1 MSGSHYFEMLSSL
14 MQVSPDLLSARQRVA
29 AARRIVIK
37 LGTNVIIRDDGAPAV
52 GLIHGLV
59 ESAINLRRESREVI
73 FVSSGA
79 IGLGVRRLG
88 MDASPTELAMKQA
101 CAAVGQSQLMSLYE
115 SGFQHFDVAT
125 AQILLTE
132 DDFVDAVRYSNLRAT
147 LETLLKLGVVPIIN
161 ENDTVST
168 IELEQDGD
176 GAVARGNQRTAGERI
191 FGDNDKL
198 SALVMTK
205 VDADLLILLSDVS
218 GLYMVHP
225 NDPGAELIAEVNAI
239 TPELM
244 AAAGSA
250 NGRGRGGMLTKVEA
264 ARMVMAA
271 GKVAVIAS
279 GRIPGVVER
288 VCAGEDAGTVFAKG
302 LQV

>member
-1 MSGSHYFEMLSSL
+1 
-14 MQVSPDLLSARQRVA
+14 MQVSSVLLTARQRVA

-59 ESAINLRRESREVI
+59 ESAINLRREGREVI

-125 AQILLTE
+125 AQVLLTE
-132 DDFVDAVRYSNLRAT
+132 DDFLDAVRYSNLRAT
-147 LETLLKLGVVPIIN
+147 LEQLLKLGVVPIIN

-168 IELEQDGD
+168 IELERAGD
-176 GAVARGNQRTAGERI
+176 GSVSRDAERI

-205 VDADLLILLSDVS
+205 IDADLLILLSDVG
-218 GLYMVHP
+218 GLYTGHP
-225 NDPGAELIAEVNAI
+225 NDPAAELIGEVNAI

-244 AAAGSA
+244 AGAGSA

-264 ARMVMAA
+264 ARMVMDA

-279 GRIPGVVER
+279 GRTPGMMER
-288 VCAGEDAGTVFAKG
+288 VSAGDHAGTVFAKG

>member
-1 MSGSHYFEMLSSL
+1 
-14 MQVSPDLLSARQRVA
+14 MQASPSLLSGRQRVA

-37 LGTNVIIRDDGAPAV
+37 LGTNVIIRDDGAAAV
-52 GLIHGLV
+52 GLIHSLV
-59 ESAINLRRESREVI
+59 ESAINLRRDGREVL

-79 IGLGVRRLG
+79 IALGVRRLG
-88 MDASPTELAMKQA
+88 MDASPAELAMKQA

-115 SGFQHFDVAT
+115 SGFQHFGVAT
-125 AQILLTE
+125 GQVLLTE
-132 DDFVDAVRYSNLRAT
+132 DDFLDTERYSNLRAT

-168 IELEQDGD
+168 IELDRPGTD
-176 GAVARGNQRTAGERI
+176 ATHRV

-205 VDADLLILLSDVS
+205 MDADLLILLSDVG
-218 GLYMVHP
+218 GLYSRHP
-225 NDPGAELIAEVNAI
+225 SDPESELVSEVTAI
-239 TPELM
+239 TPELL
-244 AAAGSA
+244 AGAGTA

-264 ARMVMAA
+264 ARIVMDA

-279 GRIPGVVER
+279 GRISGMVER
-288 VCAGEDAGTVFAKG
+288 VCAGEEAGTVFCKG
-302 LQV
+302 AQG

>member
-1 MSGSHYFEMLSSL
+1 
-14 MQVSPDLLSARQRVA
+14 MQVSPVLLTARQRIA

-59 ESAINLRRESREVI
+59 ESAINLRREGREVI
-73 FVSSGA
+73 LVSSGA
-79 IGLGVRRLG
+79 IGLGVRRLC
-88 MDASPTELAMKQA
+88 MSSSPMELAMKQA
-101 CAAVGQSQLMSLYE
+101 CAAVGQSQLMALYE

-125 AQILLTE
+125 AQVLLTE

-147 LETLLKLGVVPIIN
+147 LDTLLKLGVVPIIN

-168 IELEQDGD
+168 IELESPGD
-176 GAVARGNQRTAGERI
+176 AAVSREDERVTGERAGERI

-205 VDADLLILLSDVS
+205 VDADLLILLSDVG
-218 GLYMVHP
+218 GLYTGHP
-225 NDPGAELIAEVNAI
+225 NDPTSELIAEVNAI
-239 TPELM
+239 TPELIGG
-244 AAAGSA
+244 AGSA
-250 NGRGRGGMLTKVEA
+250 NERGRGGMLTKVEA
-264 ARMVMAA
+264 ARIVMDA

-279 GRIPGVVER
+279 GRTPGMVER

-302 LQV
+302 QQL

>member
-1 MSGSHYFEMLSSL
+1 
-14 MQVSPDLLSARQRVA
+14 MQAGTVSTTVRDRVA
-29 AARRIVIK
+29 RARRIVIK

-52 GLIHGLV
+52 GLVHGLV
-59 ESAINLRRESREVI
+59 ESAINLRRDGKEVI

-88 MDASPTELAMKQA
+88 MESSPTELAVKQA
-101 CAAVGQSQLMSLYE
+101 CAAVGQSQLMALYE

-125 AQILLTE
+125 AQVLLTE
-132 DDFVDAVRYSNLRAT
+132 DDFLDSVRYSNLRAT
-147 LETLLKLGVVPIIN
+147 LEMLLKLGVVPIIN

-168 IELEQDGD
+168 IELERPRAENGD
-176 GAVARGNQRTAGERI
+176 RV

-205 VDADLLILLSDVS
+205 MDADLLILLSDVG
-218 GLYMVHP
+218 GLYSGHP
-225 NDPGAELIAEVNAI
+225 SDPAAELISEVSGI
-239 TPELM
+239 TPDHI
-244 AAAGSA
+244 AGAGNA

-264 ARMVMAA
+264 ARIAMEA
-271 GKVAVIAS
+271 GKIAVIAS

-288 VCAGEDAGTVFAKG
+288 VCSGDPVGTVFWKG
-302 LQV
+302 TRA

>member
-1 MSGSHYFEMLSSL
+1 MT
-14 MQVSPDLLSARQRVA
+14 ARQRAA

-59 ESAINLRRESREVI
+59 ESAINLRREGREVI

-79 IGLGVRRLG
+79 IALGVRRLG
-88 MDASPTELAMKQA
+88 MNASPTGLAMKQA
-101 CAAVGQSQLMSLYE
+101 CAAVGQSVLMSLYD

-125 AQILLTE
+125 AQVLLTE
-132 DDFVDAVRYSNLRAT
+132 DDFVDAVRYSNLRTT
-147 LETLLKLGVVPIIN
+147 LDTLLTLGIVPVIN

-168 IELEQDGD
+168 IELESPGD
-176 GAVARGNQRTAGERI
+176 RSAPREAERTGDRM

-205 VDADLLILLSDVS
+205 VDADLLILLSDVG
-218 GLYMVHP
+218 GLYTGHP
-225 NDPGAELIAEVNAI
+225 ADPGAELIGEVQAI
-239 TPELM
+239 TPELT

-264 ARMVMAA
+264 ARIVMDA

-279 GRIPGVVER
+279 GRIPGMVER
-288 VCAGEDAGTVFAKG
+288 VCAGEDAGTIFAKG
-302 LQV
+302 VQL

>member
-1 MSGSHYFEMLSSL
+1 
-14 MQVSPDLLSARQRVA
+14 MQVSPVLLTARQRIA
-29 AARRIVIK
+29 AAHRIVIK
-37 LGTNVIIRDDGAPAV
+37 VGTNVIIRDDGAPAV

-59 ESAINLRRESREVI
+59 ESAINLRREGREVI

-88 MDASPTELAMKQA
+88 MYSSPTELAMKQA

-125 AQILLTE
+125 AQVLLTE
-132 DDFVDAVRYSNLRAT
+132 DDFLDSTRYSNLRAT
-147 LETLLKLGVVPIIN
+147 LETLLRLGVVPIIN

-168 IELEQDGD
+168 IELESPGD
-176 GAVARGNQRTAGERI
+176 GAVPSGGDRV

-205 VDADLLILLSDVS
+205 MDADLLILLSDVG
-218 GLYMVHP
+218 GLYTGHP
-225 NDPGAELIAEVNAI
+225 TEPDSELVSEVSEI

-244 AAAGSA
+244 AAAGVA

-264 ARMVMAA
+264 ARIVMEA
-271 GKVAVIAS
+271 GKIAIIAS
-279 GRIPGVVER
+279 GRIPGVVEQ
-288 VCAGEDAGTVFAKG
+288 VCAGEDAGTVFSKG
-302 LQV
+302 

>member
-1 MSGSHYFEMLSSL
+1 
-14 MQVSPDLLSARQRVA
+14 MQVSPGVLTARQRVA

-59 ESAINLRRESREVI
+59 ESAINLRREGREVI

-88 MDASPTELAMKQA
+88 METSPTELAMKQA

-125 AQILLTE
+125 AQVLLTE
-132 DDFVDAVRYSNLRAT
+132 DDFVDGVRYSNLRAT
-147 LETLLKLGVVPIIN
+147 LETLLRLGVVPIIN

-168 IELEQDGD
+168 MELEREGD
-176 GAVARGNQRTAGERI
+176 DAASRESERI

-205 VDADLLILLSDVS
+205 VDADLLILLSDVG
-218 GLYMVHP
+218 GLYTGHP
-225 NDPGAELIAEVNAI
+225 TDVASELVSEVSQI
-239 TPELM
+239 TPELISV
-244 AAAGSA
+244 AGSA

-264 ARMVMAA
+264 ARLVMDA

-279 GRIPGVVER
+279 GRTPGMIDR
-288 VCAGEDAGTVFAKG
+288 VCAGEDAGTVFWKG
-302 LQV
+302 VRP

>member
-1 MSGSHYFEMLSSL
+1 
-14 MQVSPDLLSARQRVA
+14 MQVSPVLLTARQRIA

-59 ESAINLRRESREVI
+59 ESAINLRREGREVI

-88 MDASPTELAMKQA
+88 MDASPSQLAMKQA
-101 CAAVGQSQLMSLYE
+101 CAAVGQSQLMALYE

-147 LETLLKLGVVPIIN
+147 LDTLLKLGVVPIIN

-168 IELEQDGD
+168 IELERDGD
-176 GAVARGNQRTAGERI
+176 GAVSRDSERI

-205 VDADLLILLSDVS
+205 VDADLLILLSDVG
-218 GLYMVHP
+218 GLYSGHP
-225 NDPGAELIAEVNAI
+225 NDPAAELISEVYAI
-239 TPELM
+239 TPELI

-264 ARMVMAA
+264 ARMVMDA

-279 GRIPGVVER
+279 GRTPGMVER
-288 VCAGEDAGTVFAKG
+288 VCAGEDAGTVFSKVA
-302 LQV
+302 QV

>member
-1 MSGSHYFEMLSSL
+1 
-14 MQVSPDLLSARQRVA
+14 MQASPDILTARQRAA

-59 ESAINLRRESREVI
+59 ESAINLRREGREVI

-79 IGLGVRRLG
+79 IALGVRRLSMG
-88 MDASPTELAMKQA
+88 ESPTGLALKQA
-101 CAAVGQSQLMSLYE
+101 CAAVGQSQLMALYD
-115 SGFQHFDVAT
+115 SGFQHFGVAT

-147 LETLLKLGVVPIIN
+147 LETLLTLGIVPVIN

-168 IELEQDGD
+168 IELESPGD
-176 GAVARGNQRTAGERI
+176 RSAAREAEHASDRM

-205 VDADLLILLSDVS
+205 VDADLLILLSDVG
-218 GLYMVHP
+218 GLYTGHP
-225 NDPGAELIAEVNAI
+225 NDPTAELIPEVHAI

-264 ARMVMAA
+264 ARIVMDI

-279 GRIPGVVER
+279 GRIPGMVER

-302 LQV
+302 VHT

>member
-1 MSGSHYFEMLSSL
+1 
-14 MQVSPDLLSARQRVA
+14 MQVSPVLLTARQRIA

-59 ESAINLRRESREVI
+59 ESAINLRREGREVI

-88 MDASPTELAMKQA
+88 MDASPSQLAMKQA
-101 CAAVGQSQLMSLYE
+101 CAAVGQSQLMALYE

-147 LETLLKLGVVPIIN
+147 LDTLLKLGVVPIIN

-168 IELEQDGD
+168 IELERDGD
-176 GAVARGNQRTAGERI
+176 GAVSRESERI

-205 VDADLLILLSDVS
+205 VDADLLILLSDVG
-218 GLYMVHP
+218 GLYSGHP
-225 NDPGAELIAEVNAI
+225 TDPGAELISEVNTI
-239 TPELM
+239 TPEVI

-264 ARMVMAA
+264 ARMVMDA

-279 GRIPGVVER
+279 GRTPGMVER
-288 VCAGEDAGTVFAKG
+288 VCAGEDAGTVFSKVA
-302 LQV
+302 QV

>member
-1 MSGSHYFEMLSSL
+1 MP
-14 MQVSPDLLSARQRVA
+14 VSRVLLTGRQRTA

-59 ESAINLRRESREVI
+59 ESAINLRREGREVI

-79 IGLGVRRLG
+79 IALGVRRLG
-88 MDASPTELAMKQA
+88 MDASPTQLAMKQA
-101 CAAVGQSQLMSLYE
+101 CAAVGQSQLMALYE

-132 DDFVDAVRYSNLRAT
+132 DDFLDPVRYSNLRAT
-147 LETLLKLGVVPIIN
+147 VETLLTLGIVPVIN

-168 IELEQDGD
+168 IELESPGD
-176 GAVARGNQRTAGERI
+176 RNAAPTPERPGERVLGDRVLGDRM

-205 VDADLLILLSDVS
+205 VDADLLILLSDVG
-218 GLYMVHP
+218 GLYTGNP
-225 NDPGAELIAEVNAI
+225 SDPASELIPEVNAI
-239 TPELM
+239 TPELVG
-244 AAAGSA
+244 AAGGA
-250 NGRGRGGMLTKVEA
+250 NGRGRGGMSTKVEA
-264 ARMVMAA
+264 ACLVMQA

-288 VCAGEDAGTVFAKG
+288 VCAGEDAGTVFARKTG
-302 LQV
+302 A

>member
-1 MSGSHYFEMLSSL
+1 MANSV
-14 MQVSPDLLSARQRVA
+14 MQVSSDVLTARQRAA

-59 ESAINLRRESREVI
+59 ESAINLRREGREVI

-79 IGLGVRRLG
+79 IALGVRRLK
-88 MDASPTELAMKQA
+88 MHESPNGLAIKQA
-101 CAAVGQSQLMSLYE
+101 CAAVGQSQLMALYE

-132 DDFVDAVRYSNLRAT
+132 DDFVDPVRYSNLRAT
-147 LETLLKLGVVPIIN
+147 LEKLLSLGIVPVIN

-168 IELEQDGD
+168 IELESPGD
-176 GAVARGNQRTAGERI
+176 RGISREQERAGDRM

-205 VDADLLILLSDVS
+205 ADADLLILLSDVD
-218 GLYMVHP
+218 GLYTGHP
-225 NDPGAELIAEVNAI
+225 TDPAAELIPEVNAM
-239 TPELM
+239 TPELV

-250 NGRGRGGMLTKVEA
+250 NERGRGGMSTKLEA
-264 ARMVMAA
+264 ARMVMDA

-279 GRIPGVVER
+279 GRIPGMVDR

-302 LQV
+302 LQL

>member
-1 MSGSHYFEMLSSL
+1 
-14 MQVSPDLLSARQRVA
+14 MQVSPEIPTARQRA
-29 AARRIVIK
+29 AEARRIVIK

-59 ESAINLRRESREVI
+59 ESAINLRRQGREVI

-79 IGLGVRRLG
+79 IALGVRRLG
-88 MDASPTELAMKQA
+88 MGKSPTQLAMKQA
-101 CAAVGQSQLMSLYE
+101 CAAVGQIQLMSLYE
-115 SGFQHFDVAT
+115 SGFQHFGVAT

-132 DDFVDAVRYSNLRAT
+132 DDFVDPARYSNLRAT
-147 LETLLKLGVVPIIN
+147 LETLLTLGIVPVIN

-168 IELEQDGD
+168 IELESPSLASSGD
-176 GAVARGNQRTAGERI
+176 RGAASAHERI

-205 VDADLLILLSDVS
+205 IDADLLILLSDVG
-218 GLYMVHP
+218 GLYSGHP
-225 NDPGAELIAEVNAI
+225 SDPASELIPEVSAM
-239 TPELM
+239 TPQLV

-250 NGRGRGGMLTKVEA
+250 NGRGRGGMSTKVEA
-264 ARMVMAA
+264 ARMVMDA

-279 GRIPGVVER
+279 GRAPGVVER

-302 LQV
+302 AGA

>member
-1 MSGSHYFEMLSSL
+1 
-14 MQVSPDLLSARQRVA
+14 MQATSAVSSARQRA
-29 AARRIVIK
+29 AAAQRIVIK

-52 GLIHGLV
+52 GLVHSLV
-59 ESAINLRRESREVI
+59 ESAINLRREGREVI

-88 MDASPTELAMKQA
+88 MNASPAELAMKQA
-101 CAAVGQSQLMSLYE
+101 CAAVGQSQLMALYE

-125 AQILLTE
+125 AQVLLTE
-132 DDFVDAVRYSNLRAT
+132 DDFLDPVRYANLRAT

-168 IELEQDGD
+168 IELERL
-176 GAVARGNQRTAGERI
+176 GADAIHRV

-205 VDADLLILLSDVS
+205 MDADLLILLSDVD
-218 GLYMVHP
+218 GLYTRHP
-225 NDPGAELIAEVNAI
+225 SEPEADLISEVSTVTADLIAG
-239 TPELM
+239 
-244 AAAGSA
+244 AGSA

-264 ARMVMAA
+264 ARMVMEA

-279 GRIPGVVER
+279 GRIPGLLER
-288 VCAGEDAGTVFAKG
+288 VCSGEEAGTVFYKG
-302 LQV
+302 A

>member
-1 MSGSHYFEMLSSL
+1 MAESVAEVSSN
-14 MQVSPDLLSARQRVA
+14 LLTARQRAA

-37 LGTNVIIRDDGAPAV
+37 LGTNVIMRDDGAPAV

-59 ESAINLRRESREVI
+59 ESAINLRREGREVI

-79 IGLGVRRLG
+79 IALGVRRLG
-88 MDASPTELAMKQA
+88 MDASPSGLAMKQA
-101 CAAVGQSQLMSLYE
+101 CAAVGQSQLMALYD
-115 SGFQHFDVAT
+115 SGFQHFGVAT

-132 DDFVDAVRYSNLRAT
+132 DDFVDTVRYSNLRAT
-147 LETLLKLGVVPIIN
+147 LEKLLSLGIVPVIN

-168 IELEQDGD
+168 SELESPGD
-176 GAVARGNQRTAGERI
+176 RETLRGAERAGDRM

-205 VDADLLILLSDVS
+205 IDADLLVLLSDVE
-218 GLYMVHP
+218 GLYTGHP
-225 NDPGAELIAEVNAI
+225 QNPESTRIDEVEVV
-239 TPELM
+239 TPELL

-250 NGRGRGGMLTKVEA
+250 NGRGRGGMQTKVEA
-264 ARMVMAA
+264 ARIVMDA

-279 GRIPGVVER
+279 GRIPSVIER
-288 VCAGEDAGTVFAKG
+288 VCAGEMAGTVFARAV
-302 LQV
+302 QP

>member
-1 MSGSHYFEMLSSL
+1 MQASS
-14 MQVSPDLLSARQRVA
+14 VLLTARQRIA

-59 ESAINLRRESREVI
+59 ESAINLRREGREVL

-88 MDASPTELAMKQA
+88 MGASPKELAMKQA

-115 SGFQHFDVAT
+115 SGFQHFGVAT

-132 DDFVDAVRYSNLRAT
+132 DDFLDGVRYSNLRAT
-147 LETLLKLGVVPIIN
+147 LETLLQLGVVPIIN

-168 IELEQDGD
+168 IELDRPGEHT
-176 GAVARGNQRTAGERI
+176 VARGQADRV

-205 VDADLLILLSDVS
+205 VDADLLILLSDVG
-218 GLYMVHP
+218 GLFTANP
-225 NDPGAELIAEVNAI
+225 SDSASALIPEVSAI
-239 TPELM
+239 TPDLI

-250 NGRGRGGMLTKVEA
+250 NGRGRGGMSTKVEA
-264 ARMVMAA
+264 ARLVMDA

-279 GRIPGVVER
+279 GRAPGMVER
-288 VCAGEDAGTVFAKG
+288 VCAGEDVGTVFAKEA
-302 LQV
+302 LP

>member
-1 MSGSHYFEMLSSL
+1 
-14 MQVSPDLLSARQRVA
+14 MQVSPVLLTARQRIAV
-29 AARRIVIK
+29 ARRIVIK

-59 ESAINLRRESREVI
+59 ESAINLRREGREVI

-88 MDASPTELAMKQA
+88 MDASPSQLAMKQA
-101 CAAVGQSQLMSLYE
+101 CAAVGQSQLMALYE

-147 LETLLKLGVVPIIN
+147 LDTLLNLGVVPIIN

-168 IELEQDGD
+168 IELERDGD
-176 GAVARGNQRTAGERI
+176 DAVSRESERI

-205 VDADLLILLSDVS
+205 VDADLLILLSDVD
-218 GLYMVHP
+218 GLYSGHP
-225 NDPGAELIAEVNAI
+225 TDPAAELISEVNAI
-239 TPELM
+239 TPELV

-264 ARMVMAA
+264 ARMVMDA
-271 GKVAVIAS
+271 GKLAVIAS
-279 GRIPGVVER
+279 GRIPGMVDR
-288 VCAGEDAGTVFAKG
+288 VCAGDDAGTVFSKVA
-302 LQV
+302 QV